1 MPMRSAYRKEFGLFA
16 LLFIPGVLLGNQL
29 LAVLSLFPVVYI
41 ILSRLYRLPR
51 KIDVIGEGRVLDL
64 WSGDRIKIERKLVVK
79 DGRGL
84 LVLSLPSPTHAKIVS
99 GPSIVVMWKGRGEK
113 VVPLDRNIKLS
124 RRGKYHLGS
133 INITTIPAAEG
144 EERTVAN
151 IGPEDRILVSD
162 RLLDMRRLRESRL
175 LNRLPMPTR
184 SVGAIGAE
192 TADFKEIRKYGQG
205 DRYRSINW
213 KATARAGDGAIPLVN
228 QYEMESRMAVLI
240 LLDNGPSMF
249 NSSGGSTALEHGIHA
264 VQSLSSLYLASDCE
278 VGFYTFDGASTVY
291 PRTGRRQGS
300 LIGRKLLDIEVS
312 PQQGGVSGAVRSF
325 PDHLRSGALVIVIT
339 SLGQANVD
347 EMENGLGQL
356 RRHMGPRGRMALI
369 DIVGDMP
376 PAPADIAG
384 PAVLLDG
391 IRTSNH
397 LRKVSVHRAMVD
409 SWYPKEYTFSQF
421 LLNRFGGR
429 K

>member
-1 MPMRSAYRKEFGLFA
+1 MPMRSAFRKEFGLFA
-16 LLFIPGVLLGNQL
+16 LLFVPGVLLGNQL
-29 LAVLSLFPVVYI
+29 LLVLSFFPVIYVV
-41 ILSRLYRLPR
+41 LSQLYRLPR
-51 KIDVIGEGRVLDL
+51 KMEVLGEGRVLDL
-64 WSGDRIKIERKLVVK
+64 WSGDRIKIERKLAVK

-84 LVLSLPSPTHAKIVS
+84 LVLSLPSPTHAKIIS
-99 GPSIVVMWKGRGEK
+99 GPSTMVVWKGRGDI
-113 VVPLDRNIKLS
+113 VVPLDRSVRLS

-133 INITTIPAAEG
+133 VNVTAIPAVDG
-144 EERTVAN
+144 EERTATAL
-151 IGPEDRILVSD
+151 GPEDRILVSD
-162 RLLDMRRLRESRL
+162 RLLDMRKLRESRL

-228 QYEMESRMAVLI
+228 QYETESRLAVLI
-240 LLDNGPSMF
+240 LLDNGPSMSY
-249 NSSGGSTALEHGIHA
+249 SSGGSTTLEHGIHA

-278 VGFYTFDGASTVY
+278 VGFYSFDGASTVY

-312 PQQGGVSGAVRSF
+312 PQQGSVSGAVRFF
-325 PDHLRSGALVIVIT
+325 PDHLRGGALVIVIT

-347 EMENGLGQL
+347 EMEAGLGQL
-356 RRHMGPRGRMALI
+356 RRHMGPRGRMVLI
-369 DIVGDMP
+369 DIKGDMP
-376 PAPADIAG
+376 PAPADIAA
-384 PAVLLDG
+384 PAALLDG
-391 IRTSNH
+391 MRTSTY
-397 LRKVSVHRAMVD
+397 LRKVSAHRAMVD
-409 SWYPKEYTFSQF
+409 SWYPKESTFAQF

-429 K
+429 T